1 MKAKWKKFF
10 FWSSLG
16 SLALGATL
24 AVAKK
29 PKRKHERPLIF
40 SKIPG
45 KCQRLLIWTERLQI
59 EEAGAQI
66 VVRDKY
72 ILQPT
77 PFKVWNIMDL
87 ATAQGE
93 PSHSG
98 ASIFHASHFR
108 LYERGADQESAEEAI
123 LQDRFYGTITAIDTH
138 GKSRGAGYIARG
150 GILEIRKCRVGGASN
165 GVETGEVH
173 HSIGKI
179 LNFRFEY
186 NAA

>member
-150 GILEIRKCRVGGASN
+150 GILEIRKCRVGGANN